1 MRPTGVAT
9 EAYNRIIDTLTTQCL
24 NVDGKFVEAQ
34 FIDHNRYGSSE
45 ATNPSLC
52 KLKTGTCCANQN
64 STCNNY
70 NYDVNNLNCAYGLL
84 YYVTGGG
91 TGAGGQYINGETLHE
106 NMCPKDYM
114 LNVDMAAW
122 GICSCWENGGRRSKN
137 GLASKCMP
145 ILATMNTFQDAPC
158 GTTSDIFRTFSASS
172 FSYAYT
178 NTNFRNSYNYWCTQT
193 LNPSTNQVCPV
204 DGCDQIPVSLPLGN
218 GAVAQQ
224 N

>member
-1 MRPTGVAT
+1 MA
-9 EAYNRIIDTLTTQCL
+9 
-24 NVDGKFVEAQ
+24 
-34 FIDHNRYGSSE
+34 S
-45 ATNPSLC
+45 
-52 KLKTGTCCANQN
+52 
-64 STCNNY
+64 
-70 NYDVNNLNCAYGLL
+70 
-84 YYVTGGG
+84 G
-91 TGAGGQYINGETLHE
+91 TGAGGQHIDGETLHE

-137 GLASKCMP
+137 GLAPKCMP
-145 ILATMNTFQDAPC
+145 ILATMYTFQDAPC
-158 GTTSDIFRTFSASS
+158 GTTGDIFHTFSASS
-172 FSYAYT
+172 FGNAYI
-178 NTNFRNSYNYWCTQT
+178 NTNFRNSYDYWCTQT